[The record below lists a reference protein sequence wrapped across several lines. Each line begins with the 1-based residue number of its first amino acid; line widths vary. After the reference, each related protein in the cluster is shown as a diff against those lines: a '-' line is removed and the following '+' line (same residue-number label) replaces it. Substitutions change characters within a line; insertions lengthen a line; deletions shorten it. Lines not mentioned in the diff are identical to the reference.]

1 MQVPS
6 VFGEF
11 NSAVIAALGAL
22 VFGAVMKIISKITDK
37 RKDALTEHLELRKE
51 LREEL
56 DAVKAEISTLQ
67 KELDEWREKYYHQVE
82 VNTILQAEIASL
94 RLELKE
100 YRERTDEH
108 DTKQF
113 DIGNNIE

>member
-6 VFGEF
+6 MFGEF

-22 VFGAVMKIISKITDK
+22 VFGATMKIISKITDK
-37 RKDALTEHLELRKE
+37 RKDALSEHLQLRIE

-67 KELDEWREKYYHQVE
+67 KELDEWREKYYHQLETTTV
-82 VNTILQAEIASL
+82 LQAEIAAL
-94 RLELKE
+94 RLELSDYVTSSGE
-100 YRERTDEH
+100 FSSLNEQD
-108 DTKQF
+108 D
-113 DIGNNIE
+113 